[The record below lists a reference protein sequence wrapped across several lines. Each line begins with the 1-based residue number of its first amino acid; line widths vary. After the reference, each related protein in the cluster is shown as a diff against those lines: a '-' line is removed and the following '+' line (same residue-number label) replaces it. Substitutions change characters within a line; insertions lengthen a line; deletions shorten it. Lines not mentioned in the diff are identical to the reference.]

1 MPNWTRLTA
10 PAAGAFSA
18 TWITRIGALVFAL
31 ILGGAFLIN
40 SCFATAP
47 TDPDSRIEP
56 EGIAGDRATRQLGQR
71 VQDIEQRAAMDAAA
85 AARTLAGRGRATDRR
100 ASHARL

>member
-1 MPNWTRLTA
+1 MPNWTRLSA

-40 SCFATAP
+40 SCFATVP
-47 TDPDSRIEP
+47 TDPESLIAP
-56 EGIAGDRATRQLGQR
+56 EGIAGDRATQQLGQR
-71 VQDIEQRAAMDAAA
+71 VDDIE
-85 AARTLAGRGRATDRR
+85 
-100 ASHARL
+100 